1 MGKFIYGDNVFTP
14 VDNILGVNC
23 DTESEVTIYCINHV
37 KEAATADVNNSTYV
51 LTVNSGKEVTVGKRL
66 AEELNFGK
74 LEVIDL
80 VEFDDEVRAVA
91 FTATPTD

>member
-1 MGKFIYGDNVFTP
+1 MGKFIFGDNVFTP
-14 VDNILGVNC
+14 VDTILGVDC
-23 DTESEVTIYCINHV
+23 DTDTEVTINCINHV
-37 KEAATADVNNSTYV
+37 KEAGAADVNNSTYV

-80 VEFDDEVRAVA
+80 VEFDDEVTSVT
-91 FTATPTD
+91 FTATPA